1 MSAGKLTIERVYL
14 ITGLTVFDATCT
26 ELATWIRGHW
36 GIENLLHHVRERT
49 LREDDSKVRTGTL
62 PRAMASLRNLAI
74 SVFRRD
80 GQTDSPPSAATPAA
94 TTTGP
99 YGLSASRDE
108 PRQIL
113 IVQCP

>member
-1 MSAGKLTIERVYL
+1 
-14 ITGLTVFDATCT
+14 
-26 ELATWIRGHW
+26 
-36 GIENLLHHVRERT
+36 
-49 LREDDSKVRTGTL
+49 
-62 PRAMASLRNLAI
+62 MASLRNLAI

-80 GQTDSPPSAATPAA
+80 GQTDSPPSSTTPAA